1 MENVRER
8 LKRLNLTEEMLLDV
22 EKTIVSLQ
30 MNEDSVNNLL
40 SLLEKVS
47 LQHYIREFLK
57 QNMLR

>member
-1 MENVRER
+1 VENVRER

>member
-1 MENVRER
+1 MVNVREKLR
-8 LKRLNLTEEMLLDV
+8 RLNITEEMLLEI

-30 MNEDSVNNLL
+30 MNEDSVDNLL
-40 SLLEKVS
+40 LLMEKVS